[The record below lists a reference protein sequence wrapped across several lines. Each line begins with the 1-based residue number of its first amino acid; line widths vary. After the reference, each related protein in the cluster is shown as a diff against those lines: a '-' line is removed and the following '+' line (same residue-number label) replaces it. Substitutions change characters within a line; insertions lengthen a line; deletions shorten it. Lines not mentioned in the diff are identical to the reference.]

1 MKKNYRKIIYG
12 ILALCAVFLIG
23 TIAANLIVKNKVED
37 FIKNRLPQNMT
48 RAYDE
53 ISVET
58 FGGSLSITNASLIIK
73 NKRNEAQH
81 TFVNVEKLKISDV
94 SYWDYLIHNEIHI
107 ENITL
112 ENPTIAYYQDRVQ
125 KSENST
131 DGGLISIYKPII
143 IDNLKINHTKLA
155 IFEKG
160 QDSTKLYT
168 KGLSVEI
175 NGIKIDNNTIARKI
189 PLDYKNY
196 EAKSDTLFVKVS
208 AFENLTVQDFSIQN
222 RTANFKNLELKT
234 KYSKQELSKLI
245 SKERDHYDLSVP
257 SLSVEGIDFG
267 FKQNRFYAKSKK
279 VSLTEPSLELFRDK
293 LVADETKTKPL
304 YSKMLRELP
313 FALTVDSLKISDAK
327 IVYEER
333 QNAENMGGSINFE
346 NLNAEM
352 ANVSNTYNSPTKTE
366 IKIKSNFMEKTPITV
381 NWSFDVQNTEDQFQF
396 RAEVGQLVAERLNS
410 FTEPNLKVMLEGNT
424 NKTYF
429 TIDGNNTSSTIDMK
443 INYSDFKVTL
453 LQKDGKEK
461 NKFLSTIANIFI
473 SKNSEKKDEFYK
485 EGKAN
490 ATRNKSKSVFNFL
503 WINVKEAL
511 IKILI

>member
-1 MKKNYRKIIYG
+1 M
-12 ILALCAVFLIG
+12 
-23 TIAANLIVKNKVED
+23 
-37 FIKNRLPQNMT
+37 
-48 RAYDE
+48 
-53 ISVET
+53 
-58 FGGSLSITNASLIIK
+58 
-73 NKRNEAQH
+73 
-81 TFVNVEKLKISDV
+81 
-94 SYWDYLIHNEIHI
+94 
-107 ENITL
+107 
-112 ENPTIAYYQDRVQ
+112 
-125 KSENST
+125 
-131 DGGLISIYKPII
+131 
-143 IDNLKINHTKLA
+143 
-155 IFEKG
+155 
-160 QDSTKLYT
+160 
-168 KGLSVEI
+168 EI

-346 NLNAEM
+346 NLNAAM
-352 ANVSNTYNSPTKTE
+352 AHVSNTYESPTKTE
-366 IKIKSNFMEKTPITV
+366 IKINANFMEKTPISV
-381 NWSFDVQNTEDQFQF
+381 NWSFDVQNKNDQFLF
-396 RAEVGQLVAERLNS
+396 SADVGHLVADRLNS
-410 FTEPNLKVMLEGNT
+410 FTQPNLNVKLQGST
-424 NKTYF
+424 NQTYF
-429 TIDGNNTSSTIDMK
+429 TIDGNNDTSNITMK
-443 INYSDFKVTL
+443 VNYSDFKVTL
-453 LQKDGKEK
+453 LQKEGEK
-461 NKFLSTIANIFI
+461 NNFLSAIANIFI
-473 SKNSEKKDEFYK
+473 SKNSKKKDEYYK
-485 EGKAN
+485 EGTAE
-490 ATRNKSKSVFNFL
+490 ATRNKNKSVFNYL
-503 WINVKEAL
+503 WINVKNAL
-511 IKILI
+511 QKILL

>member
-58 FGGSLSITNASLIIK
+58 LGGSFSITNASLIIK
-73 NKRNEAQH
+73 NKKNEAQH

-94 SYWDYLIHNEIHI
+94 SYWDYLIHDEIHI

-112 ENPTIAYYQDRVQ
+112 ENPTIAYYQDRIQ
-125 KSENST
+125 KSEDST

-143 IDNLKINHTKLA
+143 IDKLKINHTKLA

-160 QDSTKLYT
+160 KDSTKLYT

-175 NGIKIDNNTIARKI
+175 DGIKIDNNTIARKI
-189 PLDYKNY
+189 PLEYKNY
-196 EAKSDTLFVKVS
+196 EAKNDTLFVKVS
-208 AFENLTVQDFSIQN
+208 AFENLTVQDFSIKD
-222 RTANFKNLELKT
+222 RTAIFKNLTLKT
-234 KYSKQELSKLI
+234 KYSKQKLSKLI
-245 SKERDHYDLSVP
+245 SKERDHYNLSLP

-267 FKQNRFYAKSKK
+267 FQQNRFYAKSKK

-313 FALTVDSLKISDAK
+313 FALTVDSLKIIDAK

-333 QNAENMGGSINFE
+333 QNAENMGGSINFK
-346 NLNAEM
+346 NLNAAM
-352 ANVSNTYNSPTKTE
+352 AHVSNTYESPTKTE
-366 IKIKSNFMEKTPITV
+366 IKIKANFMEKTPISV
-381 NWSFDVQNTEDQFQF
+381 NWSFDVQNKNDQFLF
-396 RAEVGQLVAERLNS
+396 SADVGHLVADKLNS
-410 FTEPNLKVMLEGNT
+410 FTEPNLNVNLEGST
-424 NKTYF
+424 NQTYF
-429 TIDGNNTSSTIDMK
+429 TIDGNNDTSTIAMK
-443 INYSDFKVTL
+443 INYSDFKVSL
-453 LQKDGKEK
+453 LRKDGGKK
-461 NKFLSTIANIFI
+461 NKFLSAVANIFI
-473 SKNSEKKDEFYK
+473 SKNSEKKNEYYK
-485 EGKAN
+485 EGTAE
-490 ATRNKSKSVFNFL
+490 ATRNKTKSVFNYL
-503 WINVKEAL
+503 WINVKNAL
-511 IKILI
+511 QNILL